1 MYSYYIISHILLYIY
16 TYTNIYIGVILGI
29 CNITAGV
36 VCHVCIPETAG
47 RSLEGEGGQGHDIH
61 TYSNNNNNN
70 NSSSSN
76 MLYNNSNGMLYNN
89 NTYKSPTYLSIHNND
104 EDDECV
110 GGQNY
115 DLSDDYK

>member
-61 TYSNNNNNN
+61 TYSNNN
-70 NSSSSN
+70 SSSSN
-76 MLYNNSNGMLYNN
+76 MLYNNCNGMLYNN

-104 EDDECV
+104 DDDDGCV
-110 GGQNY
+110 EGQNY
-115 DLSDDYK
+115 DLIDEHK